1 MPKVSEKLLQGLREY
16 MEDEVPDLVV
26 RHFRINMWEEL
37 YSTTA
42 VVVTFAHLYFLEDLL
57 LCT

>member
-26 RHFRINMWEEL
+26 RHFRINTWEEL

-42 VVVTFAHLYFLEDLL
+42 VVVTFAHLYLL
-57 LCT
+57 